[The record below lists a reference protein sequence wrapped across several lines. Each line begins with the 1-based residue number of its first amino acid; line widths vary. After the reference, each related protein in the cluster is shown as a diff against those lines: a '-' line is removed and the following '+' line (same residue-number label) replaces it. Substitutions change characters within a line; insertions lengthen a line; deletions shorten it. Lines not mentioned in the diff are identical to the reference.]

1 MRGASKADFFRF
13 ARRQL
18 KNFAGFKMRLVTEA
32 SLRLKKFGVHPCF
45 SVVNSPTNSM
55 DTTRKPA
62 WLRAKLPSGPGYAAV
77 RKLADDNQL
86 HTVCQSAQCPNLG
99 ECWSRGTATVMILGN
114 ICTRS
119 CNFCAIQT
127 GRPTELDLGE
137 PARVADA
144 VAKMALRH
152 CVITSVARDE
162 LADGGASV
170 WAATIRAI
178 RHRNPHTA
186 IEVLV
191 PDFKGRFED
200 VDTVLDAKP
209 DIFNHNVETVERLQK
224 PVRVQARYD
233 RSRSVLRHAKSRG
246 FTTKTGIMLG
256 LGEERHEIER
266 TLRDIASDQ
275 TDILTLGQYL
285 QPTPKHL
292 PVNRWVT
299 PEEFKQWKEFGLSI
313 GLGVV
318 ESGPLVRS
326 SYHADEQSQKYTG
339 EEHLNT
345 SNAFASA

>member
-1 MRGASKADFFRF
+1 MRSADPMYPASS
-13 ARRQL
+13 
-18 KNFAGFKMRLVTEA
+18 T
-32 SLRLKKFGVHPCF
+32 
-45 SVVNSPTNSM
+45 

-62 WLRAKLPSGPGYAAV
+62 WLRAKFPSGPGYAATRGLV
-77 RKLADDNQL
+77 DAHAL

-119 CNFCAIQT
+119 CNFCAIAT

-144 VAKMALRH
+144 VAKMNLRH

-178 RHRNPHTA
+178 RHRCPSTA
-186 IEVLV
+186 IEILT
-191 PDFKGRFED
+191 PDFKGNLAHVD
-200 VDTVLDAKP
+200 VVLDAKP

-224 PVRVQARYD
+224 PVRVQARYH
-233 RSRSVLRHAKSRG
+233 RSRSVLRHAKTRG
-246 FTTKTGIMLG
+246 FTTKTGLMLG
-256 LGEERHEIER
+256 VGETRAEIEQ
-266 TLRDIASDQ
+266 TLRDIASDK
-275 TDILTLGQYL
+275 TDILTVGQYL
-285 QPTPKHL
+285 QPTTKHL
-292 PVNRWVT
+292 PVSRWAT
-299 PEEFKQWKEFGLSI
+299 PEEFLHWKTFGLSM

-339 EEHLNT
+339 AEHLE
-345 SNAFASA
+345 SESA

>member
-1 MRGASKADFFRF
+1 
-13 ARRQL
+13 
-18 KNFAGFKMRLVTEA
+18 
-32 SLRLKKFGVHPCF
+32 
-45 SVVNSPTNSM
+45 M
-55 DTTRKPA
+55 DTTRKPS
-62 WLRAKLPSGPGYAAV
+62 WLRAKLPAGPGYQAV
-77 RKLADDNQL
+77 RKLVDENKL

-137 PARVADA
+137 PARVAEA
-144 VAKMALRH
+144 VAKMGLKH

-162 LADGGASV
+162 LVDGGASV
-170 WAATIRAI
+170 WAATIRAV
-178 RHRNPHTA
+178 RYRNPNTA

-191 PDFKGRFED
+191 PDFKGQFSQ

-209 DIFNHNVETVERLQK
+209 DIYNHNLETVERLQK
-224 PVRVQARYD
+224 PVRVQARYE
-233 RSRSVLRHAKSRG
+233 RSRSVLRHAKGRG
-246 FTTKTGIMLG
+246 FVTKTGIMLG
-256 LGEERHEIER
+256 LGEEQAEIEQ
-266 TLRDIASDQ
+266 TIRDIASDK
-275 TDILTLGQYL
+275 TDILTVGQYL

-292 PVNRWVT
+292 PVARWVP
-299 PEEFKQWKEFGLSI
+299 PEEFVHWKNFGLGL

-318 ESGPLVRS
+318 ESGALVRS

-345 SNAFASA
+345 ANALASA

>member
-1 MRGASKADFFRF
+1 
-13 ARRQL
+13 
-18 KNFAGFKMRLVTEA
+18 
-32 SLRLKKFGVHPCF
+32 
-45 SVVNSPTNSM
+45 M
-55 DTTRKPA
+55 DSTRKPT
-62 WLRAKLPSGPGYAAV
+62 WLRAKLPNGPGYAAV
-77 RKLADDNQL
+77 RKLVDENNL

-99 ECWSRGTATVMILGN
+99 ECWSRGTATLMILGN

-119 CNFCAIQT
+119 CNFCAVQT

-137 PARVADA
+137 PARVAEA
-144 VAKMALRH
+144 VAKMNLRH

-170 WAATIRAI
+170 WAATIRAV

-191 PDFKGRFED
+191 PDFKGKFPD

-224 PVRVQARYD
+224 PVRVQARYE

-256 LGEERHEIER
+256 LGEEQHEIEQ
-266 TLRDIASDQ
+266 TLRDIASDR

-299 PEEFKQWKEFGLSI
+299 PEEFKQWKEFGLGL

-345 SNAFASA
+345 TNAFASA

>member
-1 MRGASKADFFRF
+1 
-13 ARRQL
+13 
-18 KNFAGFKMRLVTEA
+18 
-32 SLRLKKFGVHPCF
+32 
-45 SVVNSPTNSM
+45 M
-55 DTTRKPA
+55 DTTRKPS
-62 WLRAKLPSGPGYAAV
+62 WLRAKLPSGPGYTAV
-77 RKLADDNQL
+77 RKLVDDHKL

-144 VAKMALRH
+144 VAKMGLRH

-162 LADGGASV
+162 LTDGGASV

-178 RHRNPHTA
+178 RHRNPQTA

-191 PDFKGRFED
+191 PDFKGNTD
-200 VDTVLDAKP
+200 HIDLVLAAKP
-209 DIFNHNVETVERLQK
+209 DIYNHNLETVERLQK

-233 RSRSVLRHAKSRG
+233 RSRSVLRYAKSRG

-256 LGEERHEIER
+256 LGEREDEIEQ
-266 TLRDIASDQ
+266 TIRDVASDE
-275 TDILTLGQYL
+275 TNILTIGQYL
-285 QPTPKHL
+285 QPTPQHWK
-292 PVNRWVT
+292 VDRWVH
-299 PEEFKQWKEFGLSI
+299 PDEFARWKQFGLSLGI
-313 GLGVV
+313 GVV
-318 ESGPLVRS
+318 ESGAMVRS

-339 EEHLNT
+339 EDHLNRANT
-345 SNAFASA
+345 LAETLEPTVTR